1 LANIKSPDIIR
12 KKKNK
17 QINTNFSIMAIY
29 LKNSFLLFYLVLVS
43 FPIMSSNIIVPNE
56 EILEKPFPLP
66 YERIDLSENDLRNF
80 IDSTIDNNKQPIVI
94 FGANWCPDCRI
105 LSAVLDL
112 QTVNKYMDDNFEIL
126 YIDLGRY
133 DINMSLMEFFDIMP
147 QQGIP
152 RVVILNKEK
161 EVLNMKDTGEWT
173 TARSRT
179 KQEIFNY
186 FQEYKE

>member
-1 LANIKSPDIIR
+1 MIP
-12 KKKNK
+12 
-17 QINTNFSIMAIY
+17 IY
-29 LKNSFLLFYLVLVS
+29 FKNSFLSFYLVLVS

-66 YERIDLSENDLRNF
+66 YERIYVTENDLRNF
-80 IDSTIDNNKQPIVI
+80 IEKTINNNKQPAVI

-112 QTVNKYMDDNFEIL
+112 QTVNKYINDNFEIL

-152 RVVILNKEK
+152 RVVILNKDK
-161 EVLNMKDTGEWT
+161 EVLNIKDTGEWT

-186 FQEYKE
+186 FQKYKE